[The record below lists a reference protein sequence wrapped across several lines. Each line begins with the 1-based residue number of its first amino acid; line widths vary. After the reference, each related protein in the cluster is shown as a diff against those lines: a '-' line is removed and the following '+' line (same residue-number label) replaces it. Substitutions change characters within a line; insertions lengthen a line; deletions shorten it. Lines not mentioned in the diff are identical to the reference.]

1 MRRDSSQ
8 IGHFGNLK
16 KVWKIF
22 GFLLTRLQVGC
33 SVLYM
38 DTTTTKGNTMNST
51 QAKILA
57 DFAAALTIHSNPMQ
71 AAHVVCI
78 DYRDAA
84 AAKWGTEMGT
94 KAFVAAAQT
103 IADAMADALAGAAA

>member
-1 MRRDSSQ
+1 
-8 IGHFGNLK
+8 
-16 KVWKIF
+16 
-22 GFLLTRLQVGC
+22 
-33 SVLYM
+33 
-38 DTTTTKGNTMNST
+38 MNST

-57 DFAAALTIHSNPMQ
+57 DFATALATYSNPMK

-84 AAKWGTEMGT
+84 AAKWGTDMGT
-94 KAFVAAAQT
+94 KAFAVAAQT